1 MNKNEKGFVK
11 IFIVVAVIVAI
22 SIAGYF
28 VIVKKPKQDSQA
40 ITVLSPN
47 GGEKL
52 IRGQEY
58 LIKWTSGLQS
68 SAPIN
73 ISFVKNSFVAKD
85 IYKEFNSKTVN
96 HQYEV
101 FTDSI
106 SSKPIS
112 NSGNYVY
119 KIPNDMSVGDNWQIM
134 IWSGQS
140 CDIRNQEKKC
150 FFDFSDDFFSIR

>member
-1 MNKNEKGFVK
+1 MSKNKKGFVK
-11 IFIVVAVIVAI
+11 ISIVVVVIIAI
-22 SIAGYF
+22 GIAGYF
-28 VIVKKPKQDSQA
+28 VTVKKQKQDSRV
-40 ITVLSPN
+40 ITILSPN
-47 GGEKL
+47 GGEKF

-58 LIKWTSGLQS
+58 LIKWKSGLQS

-85 IYKEFNSKTVN
+85 IYKEFNSQTVN
-96 HQYEV
+96 YQYEV

-112 NSGNYVY
+112 NTGNYLY
-119 KIPNDMSVGDNWQIM
+119 KIPSDMSAGDNWQIM

-140 CDIRNQEKKC
+140 CDVRNQDKKC
-150 FFDFSDDFFSIR
+150 SFDFSDNFFSIR